1 MKRVR
6 HTSTTVEAAGRKS
19 LGWCRTLGGAGD
31 VNTRA
36 NKRAELAARVEAAVA
51 AIPPSKPYATPRQK
65 RCGS

>member
-1 MKRVR
+1 MKRAR
-6 HTSTTVEAAGRKS
+6 HTSASVEAAGRKS

-36 NKRAELAARVEAAVA
+36 HKRVERLVRVEAVVA
-51 AIPPSKPYATPRQK
+51 AIPPSKPRPAPRQK